1 MKYDKT
7 NIPHIHW
14 IAILF
19 IVSAVGWS
27 IYESQVKDNHIEQM
41 GDIMDL
47 RGTNIVAIRVLDPA
61 QSALQRLDIY
71 EEGGAAASVI
81 PSRVGVRVRRLALA
95 STDMSDLETF
105 RQRWCANP
113 QTFRIANQGETY
125 YDVAVRCE
133 GYNTK
138 QVQVPEGEL
147 PTILASIVR
156 RMPA

>member
-14 IAILF
+14 IALLF

-47 RGTNIVAIRVLDPA
+47 RGTTIVAIRVLDPA

-71 EEGGAAASVI
+71 AEGGAAASVI
-81 PSRVGVRVRRLALA
+81 PGRVGVRVRRLALT
-95 STDMSDLETF
+95 STDMSDLELF

-113 QTFRIANQGETY
+113 KPFAAPIKVRPSMTLQCAVTATTPSRYKCLKGSFR
-125 YDVAVRCE
+125 
-133 GYNTK
+133 
-138 QVQVPEGEL
+138 PF
-147 PTILASIVR
+147 
-156 RMPA
+156 